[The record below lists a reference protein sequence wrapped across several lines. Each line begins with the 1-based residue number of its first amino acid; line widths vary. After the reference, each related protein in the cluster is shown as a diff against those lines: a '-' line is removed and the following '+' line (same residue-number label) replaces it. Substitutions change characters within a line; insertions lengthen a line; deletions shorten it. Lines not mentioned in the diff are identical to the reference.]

1 MLGGCLVCVICTSNN
16 FYSIIFKLCI
26 MIVHTLKMYTFIED
40 VQLSYLLRLL
50 DMDILSIRNAY
61 GVSDKCNLK
70 LQQFSFLHIQ
80 TLYVMIVHTL
90 NMCTLYF
97 VHIL

>member
-26 MIVHTLKMYTFIED
+26 MIVHTLKVYTFIED
-40 VQLSYLLRLL
+40 VQLSYLLWLL

-61 GVSDKCNLK
+61 GVSD
-70 LQQFSFLHIQ
+70 
-80 TLYVMIVHTL
+80 
-90 NMCTLYF
+90 
-97 VHIL
+97 

>member
-1 MLGGCLVCVICTSNN
+1 MLTMTRSVCCVSL
-16 FYSIIFKLCI
+16 FLKY
-26 MIVHTLKMYTFIED
+26 TLKMYTFIED
-40 VQLSYLLRLL
+40 VQLSYLSQLL

>member
-1 MLGGCLVCVICTSNN
+1 MFGGCLVCVICTSKN
-16 FYSIIFKLCI
+16 FYSIIFELCI

-61 GVSDKCNLK
+61 GVSD
-70 LQQFSFLHIQ
+70 
-80 TLYVMIVHTL
+80 
-90 NMCTLYF
+90 
-97 VHIL
+97 